1 MSQSIINH
9 IVWLEQL
16 SYLGMFLAIAAS
28 GHIIPIPEDISLI
41 IAGYITSLG
50 YVSFWPMI
58 VVSIVAPFVAD
69 TVFFWLAKKGSRF
82 ALMLERHISN
92 NVFDYVK
99 RKMQENTFRT
109 MFLMRFVSGL
119 RFASPLVAGY
129 VGVPWKKFLTFNFIS
144 ACAYGPFFFSLGYLF
159 HKKISS
165 LISATNTIKH
175 GIFIVI
181 IVVLVVVIGQVVIKK
196 MFRTNTN

>member
-1 MSQSIINH
+1 MSPDIINH

-16 SYLGMFLAIAAS
+16 SYLGLFLVIAAS
-28 GHIIPIPEDISLI
+28 GHIIPISEDISLI

-50 YVSFWPMI
+50 YVSLWPMV
-58 VVSIVAPFVAD
+58 VVSILASFTAD
-69 TVFFWLAKKGSRF
+69 TVFFWLSKKGSRF

-92 NVFDYVK
+92 NIFDYVK

-129 VGVPWKKFLTFNFIS
+129 VGVPWKKFLTFNFLS
-144 ACAYGPFFFSLGYLF
+144 ACAFSPFFFFIGYFF
-159 HKKISS
+159 HQKISS
-165 LISATNTIKH
+165 LISATSTVKH
-175 GIFIVI
+175 IAFIAII
-181 IVVLVVVIGQVVIKK
+181 IVLAVAVGMVVKKK
-196 MFRTNTN
+196 MFRADSN

>member
-1 MSQSIINH
+1 MSQNIINQ
-9 IVWLEQL
+9 IMWLEQL
-16 SYLGMFLAIAAS
+16 SYLGMFLVIAAS
-28 GHIIPIPEDISLI
+28 GHIAPISEDISLI

-50 YVSFWPMI
+50 YVSLWPMI
-58 VVSIVAPFVAD
+58 IVSILAPFTAD
-69 TVFFWLAKKGSRF
+69 TIFFWLAKKGSRF

-92 NVFDYVK
+92 NIFDYVK
-99 RKMQENTFRT
+99 KKMQENTFRT

-129 VGVPWKKFLTFNFIS
+129 VGVPWKKFLTFNFLS
-144 ACAYGPFFFSLGYLF
+144 ACVYGPFFFFIGYLF

-165 LISATNTIKH
+165 LISATNAVKH

-181 IVVLVVVIGQVVIKK
+181 IVVLTIVIGRVVMKK
-196 MFRTNTN
+196 MFRADSN